1 MLWVGRTISN
11 RAAAA
16 KMLADRNAQHTE
28 FAAVEQSKAEIMK
41 NADVSEIRLHLMKG
55 TFSSVDLVNYFGNRC
70 QTVGRDLCLST
81 QELFK
86 SGLVLAKKCDEE
98 RAESIKNGTQDQLP
112 FLHGIPISIKELFSM
127 KGMLSTVGTAMLNKP
142 R

>member
-1 MLWVGRTISN
+1 MLWVGRTVSN

-28 FAAVEQSKAEIMK
+28 FAAVEQSKTEIMK

-55 TFSSVDLVNYFGNRC
+55 TFSSLYLVNYFGNRC

-81 QELFK
+81 QELFE